1 MTFEGLLEGVKLAL
15 LSQLLR
21 YSDNNSRVILM
32 IRKKGFDTS
41 KYLSAQIKRIMERV
55 NQFDKLY
62 LEFGGKLRYD
72 HHASRVLPGF
82 ALDTKVQMLKKLGND
97 VEIIHC
103 ISAKDI
109 ERRKIRRDFGLTY
122 DDQILKDISD
132 LKQLELDV
140 SAVVISRYSG
150 QYTSDKFK
158 QRLDNRGIRV
168 FTTHEIPHYLTDL
181 EKVVS
186 DEGYGKFDYVDTEKK
201 IIIIT
206 APGPGS
212 GKMSFAMSQIYHDR
226 KEGLM
231 STFAKF
237 ETFPIWNLPVDHPV
251 NIVYEAATADIGDYN
266 CLDPFHKDAYDIDAT
281 NYNRD
286 VENFS
291 IIQKIIEK
299 ITPTG
304 DPLADIKSPTDMGV
318 NMAKEGIIDDNVVR
332 QASIDEIVRRYYQ
345 YQRDFVE
352 GNVTHDT
359 LDRMDRIMQRV
370 NAKPEHRTVA
380 IHANQAL
387 EESTKISKILPRN
400 MHTGAAIEIQT
411 KDNALIILIGKRS
424 KILNSESAA
433 LLNAVKKLAGIPNEI
448 DVLSPIIIGSIMKL
462 KEQMCIVD
470 TSLDVKEVLDALAV
484 SAVFNP
490 NAAECVNV
498 LTELQG
504 CEMHSTHLIGRGCE
518 KALKELGLNLTTD
531 ARIPLVNNW

>member
-1 MTFEGLLEGVKLAL
+1 
-15 LSQLLR
+15 
-21 YSDNNSRVILM
+21 M

-41 KYLSAQIKRIMERV
+41 KYLSAQIKQIMERV

-82 ALDTKVQMLKKLGND
+82 ALDTKVQMLKKLGNN

-150 QYTSDKFK
+150 EHTSDKFK
-158 QRLDNRGIRV
+158 QRLENRGIRV
-168 FTTHEIPHYLTDL
+168 FTIHEIPNYLTDL

-201 IIIIT
+201 IVIVT

-226 KEGLM
+226 REGLM

-251 NIVYEAATADIGDYN
+251 NIAYEAATADIGDYN
-266 CLDPFHKDAYDIDAT
+266 CLDPFHKEAYDTIAT

-299 ITPTG
+299 ITPDG
-304 DPLADIKSPTDMGV
+304 DPLVDIKSPTDMGV
-318 NMAKEGIIDDNVVR
+318 NMAKEGITDDNVVR

-370 NAKPEHRTVA
+370 NAKPEHRAVA
-380 IHANQAL
+380 IHANRAL
-387 EESTKISKILPRN
+387 EESTKRSKILQRE
-400 MHTGAAIEIQT
+400 MHTGAAIEIHP
-411 KDNALIILIGKRS
+411 KDNTPVILIGKQSR
-424 KILNSESAA
+424 ILTSESAA
-433 LLNAVKKLAGIPNEI
+433 LLNAVKYLAGIPKEI
-448 DVLSPIIIGSIMKL
+448 DVLSPIIIESIMKL
-462 KEQMCIVD
+462 KEQMYLVD

-498 LTELQG
+498 LTDVHG
-504 CEMHSTHLIGRGCE
+504 CEMHSTHLMGRGCE

>member
-1 MTFEGLLEGVKLAL
+1 
-15 LSQLLR
+15 
-21 YSDNNSRVILM
+21 M

-41 KYLSAQIKRIMERV
+41 RYLSAQIQRIMERV

-82 ALDTKVQMLKKLGND
+82 AVDTKVQMLKKLGNNI
-97 VEIIHC
+97 EIIHC

-132 LKQLELDV
+132 LKQLDLDV
-140 SAVVISRYSG
+140 SAIVINRYSG
-150 QYTSDKFK
+150 EHTSDKFK
-158 QRLDNRGIRV
+158 QRLENRGIRV
-168 FTTHEIPHYLTDL
+168 FTNYEIPNYLTDL
-181 EKVVS
+181 DKVVS
-186 DEGYGKFDYVDTEKK
+186 DEGYGKLNYVDTEKK
-201 IIIIT
+201 IVIIT

-226 KEGLM
+226 QEGIT
-231 STFAKF
+231 SNFAKF
-237 ETFPIWNLPVDHPV
+237 ETFPIWDLPVDHPV
-251 NIVYEAATADIGDYN
+251 NIAYEAATADIGDYN
-266 CLDPFHKDAYDIDAT
+266 CVDPFHKEAYNIEAT

-286 VENFS
+286 VENFA
-291 IIQKIIEK
+291 IIRKIIEK
-299 ITPTG
+299 IIPAG
-304 DPLADIKSPTDMGV
+304 DPLTDIKSPTDMGV
-318 NMAKEGIIDDNVVR
+318 NMAKEGIIDDSLVR

-345 YQRDFVE
+345 YQRDFIE

-359 LDRMDRIMQRV
+359 LDRMDKIMLSV
-370 NAKPEHRTVA
+370 NAKPEHRVVA
-380 IHANQAL
+380 ARANEAL
-387 EESTKISKILPRN
+387 KESSKKSKMTQIK
-400 MHTGAAIEIQT
+400 MYTGAAIEIYP
-411 KDNALIILIGKRS
+411 KDNAPIILTGKRS
-424 KILNSESAA
+424 RILNSESAA
-433 LLNAVKKLAGIPNEI
+433 LLNAVKYLAGIPDEI

-462 KEQMCIVD
+462 KEQMGTVD

-490 NAAECVNV
+490 NASECINA
-498 LTELQG
+498 LTDLHG

-531 ARIPLVNNW
+531 ARIPLVSNW

>member
-1 MTFEGLLEGVKLAL
+1 
-15 LSQLLR
+15 
-21 YSDNNSRVILM
+21 M

-41 KYLSAQIKRIMERV
+41 RYLSAQVRRIMERV
-55 NQFDKLY
+55 NQFDTLY

-82 ALDTKVQMLKKLGND
+82 AVDTKVQMLKKLGND
-97 VEIIHC
+97 IEIIHC

-140 SAVVISRYSG
+140 SAVVITRYNG
-150 QYTSDKFK
+150 EHTSDKFK
-158 QRLDNRGIRV
+158 QRLENRGIRV
-168 FTTHEIPHYLTDL
+168 FTTFELPNYLTDL
-181 EKVVS
+181 DRVVS

-201 IIIIT
+201 IVIIT

-212 GKMSFAMSQIYHDR
+212 GKMSFAMSQVYHDR
-226 KEGLM
+226 RNDKV
-231 STFAKF
+231 SNFAKF
-237 ETFPIWNLPVDHPV
+237 ETFPIWDLPVNHPV
-251 NIVYEAATADIGDYN
+251 NIAYEAATADIGDYN
-266 CLDPFHKDAYDIDAT
+266 CIDSHHKEAYGIDVT

-291 IIQKIIEK
+291 IIKKIIEK
-299 ITPTG
+299 IAPAG
-304 DPLADIKSPTDMGV
+304 DPLIDIKSPTDMGV
-318 NMAKEGIIDDNVVR
+318 NMAKEGIVDDSVVR

-352 GNVTHDT
+352 GNITHDT
-359 LDRMDRIMQRV
+359 LERMDNIMLRV
-370 NAKPEHRTVA
+370 KAKPEDRIVA
-380 IHANQAL
+380 ARANKSL
-387 EESTKISKILPRN
+387 EESLKQAKTTQQK
-400 MHTGAAIEIQT
+400 MHTGAAIEIYP
-411 KDNALIILIGKRS
+411 KDNGPIILTGKRS
-424 KILNSESAA
+424 NILNSESAA
-433 LLNAVKKLAGIPNEI
+433 LLNAVKCLAGIPDEI
-448 DVLSPIIIGSIMKL
+448 DVLSPIIIESIMKL
-462 KEQMCIVD
+462 KEQLCIFD

-490 NAAECVNV
+490 NATECIGV
-498 LTELQG
+498 LTDLSG

-531 ARIPLVNNW
+531 ARIPLVSNW